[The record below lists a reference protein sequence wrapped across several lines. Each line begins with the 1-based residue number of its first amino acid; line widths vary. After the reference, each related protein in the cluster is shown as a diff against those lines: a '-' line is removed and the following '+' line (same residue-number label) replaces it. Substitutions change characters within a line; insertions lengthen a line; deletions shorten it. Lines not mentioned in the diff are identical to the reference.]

1 MSKNKRCPPGVICIE
16 NVTIFLIIL
25 GILVISYIYFKNN
38 KSSDSNESDRSSS
51 SNNISPS
58 EKITREIIIND
69 SRGLYPLA
77 NYSYSNMPNDIL
89 LNPYAAP
96 YRDDRIFPFN
106 LDPRGAIPIPIQ
118 VPINISTSAVDAAYR
133 QVGILKRV
141 NGQEMLLPLMGRPL
155 FTNRDKW
162 QFYTLNENN
171 IKLPV
176 TFKQKSCTN
185 EYGCD
190 NIYTG
195 DSVYVDGIDAVFKA
209 TMYDNAVYKYI
220 PFV

>member
-1 MSKNKRCPPGVICIE
+1 MPKRCPPGVICIE
-16 NVTIFLIIL
+16 NMTIVIIIIIL
-25 GILVISYIYFKNN
+25 ILILMMISSYFYYKNTA
-38 KSSDSNESDRSSS
+38 SGLTQGQSIQTS
-51 SNNISPS
+51 
-58 EKITREIIIND
+58 EIIVND
-69 SRGLYPLA
+69 VDRGGLFSRP
-77 NYSYSNMPNDIL
+77 NYSYSNIPNDIL
-89 LNPYAAP
+89 LNPYTPP
-96 YRDDRIFPFN
+96 YRDDRVFPFN
-106 LDPRGAIPIPIQ
+106 LDPRGSVPI
-118 VPINISTSAVDAAYR
+118 PINISTSAVDTTYR
-133 QVGILKRV
+133 QVGLLKRV
-141 NGQEMLLPLMGRPL
+141 NGPETLLPLMGRPL

-171 IKLPV
+171 IKLPIS
-176 TFKQKSCTN
+176 FKQRSCTN

>member
-1 MSKNKRCPPGVICIE
+1 MSKRCPPGVICIE
-16 NVTIFLIIL
+16 NVTIIIIIVVL
-25 GILVISYIYFKNN
+25 FSSVYYYTTNLAN
-38 KSSDSNESDRSSS
+38 KSNVS
-51 SNNISPS
+51 
-58 EKITREIIIND
+58 KIETKREIVIDEVN
-69 SRGLYPLA
+69 RPGLFPRP
-77 NYSYSNMPNDIL
+77 NYSFSNVPNDIL
-89 LNPYAAP
+89 LNPYTPP
-96 YRDDRIFPFN
+96 YRDDRVFPFN
-106 LDPRGAIPIPIQ
+106 LDPRGAIPIN
-118 VPINISTSAVDAAYR
+118 VSTSAVDTTYR

-141 NGQEMLLPLMGRPL
+141 NGPEMLLPLMGRPL

-176 TFKQKSCTN
+176 TFKQRSCTS

-190 NIYTG
+190 NVYTG

-209 TMYDNAVYKYI
+209 TMYDTAVYKYI

>member
-1 MSKNKRCPPGVICIE
+1 MPKRCPPGVICIE
-16 NVTIFLIIL
+16 NVTISIIVL
-25 GILVISYIYFKNN
+25 LLFVSIFYYTSNLANN
-38 KSSDSNESDRSSS
+38 SNQSRTET
-51 SNNISPS
+51 
-58 EKITREIIIND
+58 KREIVIDEINRPGLF
-69 SRGLYPLA
+69 SRP
-77 NYSYSNMPNDIL
+77 NYSYSNISNDIL
-89 LNPYAAP
+89 LNPYTPP
-96 YRDDRIFPFN
+96 YRDDRAFPFN
-106 LDPRGAIPIPIQ
+106 LDPRGAIPI
-118 VPINISTSAVDAAYR
+118 NISTSAVDTTYR

-141 NGQEMLLPLMGRPL
+141 NGPEMLLPLMGRPL

-176 TFKQKSCTN
+176 TFKQKSCTS

-190 NIYTG
+190 NVYTG

-209 TMYDNAVYKYI
+209 TMYDSAVYKYI

>member
-1 MSKNKRCPPGVICIE
+1 MPKRCPPGVICIE
-16 NVTIFLIIL
+16 NITIVVIVFIL
-25 GILVISYIYFKNN
+25 FVSIFYYTSNLAKN
-38 KSSDSNESDRSSS
+38 SN
-51 SNNISPS
+51 PS
-58 EKITREIIIND
+58 RTEMKREIVIDEINRPGLF
-69 SRGLYPLA
+69 SRP
-77 NYSYSNMPNDIL
+77 NYSYSNIPNDIL
-89 LNPYAAP
+89 LNPYTPP
-96 YRDDRIFPFN
+96 YRDDRVFPFN
-106 LDPRGAIPIPIQ
+106 LDPRGAIPI
-118 VPINISTSAVDAAYR
+118 NISTSAVDTTYR

-141 NGQEMLLPLMGRPL
+141 NGPEMLLPLMGRPL

-176 TFKQKSCTN
+176 TFKQKSCTS

-190 NIYTG
+190 NVYTG

-209 TMYDNAVYKYI
+209 TMYDSAVYKYI

>member
-1 MSKNKRCPPGVICIE
+1 MPKRCPPGVICIE
-16 NVTIFLIIL
+16 NMTIFIIIIIIL
-25 GILVISYIYFKNN
+25 ILILMLIASYFYYKNTLGGL
-38 KSSDSNESDRSSS
+38 SQG
-51 SNNISPS
+51 PS
-58 EKITREIIIND
+58 IQTNEIIVND
-69 SRGLYPLA
+69 VDRGGLFSRP
-77 NYSYSNMPNDIL
+77 NYSYSNIPNDIL
-89 LNPYAAP
+89 LNPYTPP
-96 YRDDRIFPFN
+96 YRDDRVFPFN
-106 LDPRGAIPIPIQ
+106 LDPRGSVP
-118 VPINISTSAVDAAYR
+118 VPINISTSAVDTTYR
-133 QVGILKRV
+133 QVGLLKRV
-141 NGQEMLLPLMGRPL
+141 NGPETLLPLMGRPL

-171 IKLPV
+171 IKLPIS
-176 TFKQKSCTN
+176 FKQRSCTS

>member
-25 GILVISYIYFKNN
+25 GVLVISYIYFKNN
-38 KSSDSNESDRSSS
+38 KTNDSNESNRSSS
-51 SNNISPS
+51 SNSSPS

-77 NYSYSNMPNDIL
+77 NYSYSNIPNDIF
-89 LNPYAAP
+89 LNPYAPP
-96 YRDDRIFPFN
+96 YRDDRIFPFS
-106 LDPRGAIPIPIQ
+106 LDPRGEVPIPMAM
-118 VPINISTSAVDAAYR
+118 PINIATSSIDTSYR
-133 QVGILKRV
+133 QVGILKRL
-141 NGQEMLLPLMGRPL
+141 NGKETILPLMGRPL

-176 TFKQKSCTN
+176 TFKQKSCTS

-190 NIYTG
+190 NVYTG

>member
-1 MSKNKRCPPGVICIE
+1 MPKRCPPGVICIE
-16 NVTIFLIIL
+16 NMTIVIIIIIL
-25 GILVISYIYFKNN
+25 ILFLMMISCYFYYKNTL
-38 KSSDSNESDRSSS
+38 
-51 SNNISPS
+51 IGLTQGPS
-58 EKITREIIIND
+58 IQTSEIIVND
-69 SRGLYPLA
+69 VDRGGLFSRP
-77 NYSYSNMPNDIL
+77 NYSYSNIPNDIL
-89 LNPYAAP
+89 LNPYTPP
-96 YRDDRIFPFN
+96 YRDDRVFPFN
-106 LDPRGAIPIPIQ
+106 LDPRGSVPI
-118 VPINISTSAVDAAYR
+118 PINISTSAVDTTYR
-133 QVGILKRV
+133 QVGLLKRV
-141 NGQEMLLPLMGRPL
+141 NGPETLLPLMGRPL

-171 IKLPV
+171 IKLPIS
-176 TFKQKSCTN
+176 FKQRSCTN

>member
-1 MSKNKRCPPGVICIE
+1 MSKRCPPGVICIE
-16 NVTIFLIIL
+16 NITIVVIVLILFVSIFYYTSNL
-25 GILVISYIYFKNN
+25 AN
-38 KSSDSNESDRSSS
+38 KSN
-51 SNNISPS
+51 PS
-58 EKITREIIIND
+58 RTEMTREIVIDEINRPGLF
-69 SRGLYPLA
+69 SRP
-77 NYSYSNMPNDIL
+77 NYSYSNIPNDIL
-89 LNPYAAP
+89 LNPYTPP
-96 YRDDRIFPFN
+96 YRDDRVFPFN
-106 LDPRGAIPIPIQ
+106 LDPRGAIPI
-118 VPINISTSAVDAAYR
+118 NISTSAVDTTYR

-141 NGQEMLLPLMGRPL
+141 NGPEMLLPLMGRPL

-176 TFKQKSCTN
+176 TFKQKSCTS

-190 NIYTG
+190 NVYTG

-209 TMYDNAVYKYI
+209 TMYDSAVYKYI

>member
-1 MSKNKRCPPGVICIE
+1 MPKRCPPGVICIE
-16 NVTIFLIIL
+16 NVTIVIIVVVLLIAFYYYTVNL
-25 GILVISYIYFKNN
+25 SN
-38 KSSDSNESDRSSS
+38 KSS
-51 SNNISPS
+51 
-58 EKITREIIIND
+58 KIETREVVVNQID
-69 SRGLYPLA
+69 RPSGLFSRP
-77 NYSYSNMPNDIL
+77 NYSFSNIPNDIL
-89 LNPYAAP
+89 LNPYAPP
-96 YRDDRIFPFN
+96 YRDDRVFPFN
-106 LDPRGAIPIPIQ
+106 LDPRGAIPI
-118 VPINISTSAVDAAYR
+118 NISTSAVDTTYR

-141 NGQEMLLPLMGRPL
+141 NGAETILPLMGRPL

-176 TFKQKSCTN
+176 TFKQRSCTS

-190 NIYTG
+190 NVYTG

-209 TMYDNAVYKYI
+209 TMYDSAVYKYI

>member
-1 MSKNKRCPPGVICIE
+1 MPKRCPPGVICIE
-16 NVTIFLIIL
+16 NITIVVISIIL
-25 GILVISYIYFKNN
+25 FVSIFYYT
-38 KSSDSNESDRSSS
+38 SNLAKRSNVSQV
-51 SNNISPS
+51 
-58 EKITREIIIND
+58 ETKREIVIDETNRSGLF
-69 SRGLYPLA
+69 SRP
-77 NYSYSNMPNDIL
+77 NYSYSNIPNDIL
-89 LNPYAAP
+89 LNPYTPP
-96 YRDDRIFPFN
+96 YRDDRVFPFN
-106 LDPRGAIPIPIQ
+106 LDPRGGI
-118 VPINISTSAVDAAYR
+118 PINISTSAVDTTYR

-141 NGQEMLLPLMGRPL
+141 NGPEMLLPLMGRPL

-176 TFKQKSCTN
+176 TFKQKSCTS

-209 TMYDNAVYKYI
+209 TMYDSAVYKYI

>member
-1 MSKNKRCPPGVICIE
+1 MKKCPPGVICIE
-16 NVTIFLIIL
+16 NYSMFFIVVCVLILIYITYTTIFKQSI
-25 GILVISYIYFKNN
+25 VVNN
-38 KSSDSNESDRSSS
+38 
-51 SNNISPS
+51 SPS
-58 EKITREIIIND
+58 EKIVIKDITRENT
-69 SRGLYPLA
+69 GLNSWFGGWIPSWPYTNLP
-77 NYSYSNMPNDIL
+77 SDPL
-89 LNPYAAP
+89 LNPYAPP
-96 YRDDRIFPFN
+96 YRDDRVFPFN
-106 LDPRGAIPIPIQ
+106 LDPRGTVPI
-118 VPINISTSAVDAAYR
+118 PINISTSAVDTTYR

-141 NGQEMLLPLMGRPL
+141 NGAEMLLPLMGRPL

-176 TFKQKSCTN
+176 TFKQKSCTS

-209 TMYDNAVYKYI
+209 TMYDSAIYKYI

>member
-1 MSKNKRCPPGVICIE
+1 MPKRCPPGVICIE
-16 NVTIFLIIL
+16 NVTIVLIIIVL
-25 GILVISYIYFKNN
+25 SIAAYYYSTKISNISNVSKSETTRELVI
-38 KSSDSNESDRSSS
+38 NEVDR
-51 SNNISPS
+51 PLGLF
-58 EKITREIIIND
+58 
-69 SRGLYPLA
+69 SRP
-77 NYSYSNMPNDIL
+77 NYSYSNVPNDIL
-89 LNPYAAP
+89 LNPYTPP
-96 YRDDRIFPFN
+96 YRDDRVFPFN
-106 LDPRGAIPIPIQ
+106 LDPRGAIPI
-118 VPINISTSAVDAAYR
+118 NISTSAVDTTYR

-141 NGQEMLLPLMGRPL
+141 NGPEMILPLMGRPL

-176 TFKQKSCTN
+176 TFKQKSCTS

-190 NIYTG
+190 NVYTG

-209 TMYDNAVYKYI
+209 TMYDSAVYKYL

>member
-1 MSKNKRCPPGVICIE
+1 MGKRCPPGVICME
-16 NVTIFLIIL
+16 SVTIIVIL
-25 GILVISYIYFKNN
+25 LVVFIFSYFYFKTNVSS
-38 KSSDSNESDRSSS
+38 KSNDSQQVST
-51 SNNISPS
+51 PQ
-58 EKITREIIIND
+58 ITREIIIND
-69 SRGLYPLA
+69 GGFSSGLFPRP
-77 NYSYSNMPNDIL
+77 NYSYSNMPNDIF
-89 LNPYAAP
+89 LNPYAPP

-106 LDPRGAIPIPIQ
+106 LDPRGEIPVPIH
-118 VPINISTSAVDAAYR
+118 VPINISTSAVDTTYR

-141 NGQEMLLPLMGRPL
+141 NGSEMLLPLMGRPL

-220 PFV
+220 PFI

>member
-1 MSKNKRCPPGVICIE
+1 MPKRCPPGVICIE
-16 NVTIFLIIL
+16 NITIVIIIIVL
-25 GILVISYIYFKNN
+25 FVSVYYYTTNLAN
-38 KSSDSNESDRSSS
+38 KSNVSKTETR
-51 SNNISPS
+51 
-58 EKITREIIIND
+58 REIVIDEVNRPGLF
-69 SRGLYPLA
+69 SRP
-77 NYSYSNMPNDIL
+77 NYSFSNVPNDIL
-89 LNPYAAP
+89 LNPYTPP
-96 YRDDRIFPFN
+96 YRDDRVFPFN
-106 LDPRGAIPIPIQ
+106 LDPRGAIPIN
-118 VPINISTSAVDAAYR
+118 VSTSAVDTTYR

-141 NGQEMLLPLMGRPL
+141 NGPEMLLPLMGRPL

-176 TFKQKSCTN
+176 TFKQRSCTS

-209 TMYDNAVYKYI
+209 TMYDTAVYKYI

>member
-1 MSKNKRCPPGVICIE
+1 MAKRCPPGVICIE
-16 NVTIFLIIL
+16 NITITIMLVIFLIVL
-25 GILVISYIYFKNN
+25 YLFFNN
-38 KSSDSNESDRSSS
+38 NNNNNNNNSNETRREVDRDT
-51 SNNISPS
+51 SNTH
-58 EKITREIIIND
+58 ITREIIVND
-69 SRGLYPLA
+69 AYGGLYPRA
-77 NYSYSNMPNDIL
+77 NYSYSNIPNDIF
-89 LNPYAAP
+89 LNPYTPP

-106 LDPRGAIPIPIQ
+106 IDPRGTVPI
-118 VPINISTSAVDAAYR
+118 PINISTSAVDTTYR

-176 TFKQKSCTN
+176 TFKQKSCTS

-209 TMYDNAVYKYI
+209 TVYDNAVLKYL

>member
-1 MSKNKRCPPGVICIE
+1 M
-16 NVTIFLIIL
+16 
-25 GILVISYIYFKNN
+25 YFKNQ
-38 KSSDSNESDRSSS
+38 SSS
-51 SNNISPS
+51 SSSQVSSSSSFAFP
-58 EKITREIIIND
+58 EKLTREIIIND

-77 NYSYSNMPNDIL
+77 NYSYSNIPNDIL
-89 LNPYAAP
+89 LNPYAPP
-96 YRDDRIFPFN
+96 YRDDRIFPFS
-106 LDPRGAIPIPIQ
+106 LDPRGEVPIPMAMSM
-118 VPINISTSAVDAAYR
+118 PINIATSSVDTSYR

-141 NGQEMLLPLMGRPL
+141 NGNETILPLMGRPL

-176 TFKQKSCTN
+176 SFKQKSCTS

-190 NIYTG
+190 NVYTG

>member
-1 MSKNKRCPPGVICIE
+1 MAKLKRCPPGVICIE
-16 NVTIFLIIL
+16 NVTIFLVIL
-25 GILVISYIYFKNN
+25 GICVISYLYIKHSEQTNQLTN
-38 KSSDSNESDRSSS
+38 ASSIIPPN
-51 SNNISPS
+51 

-69 SRGLYPLA
+69 SRGIYPLA
-77 NYSYSNMPNDIL
+77 NYSYSNMPNDIF
-89 LNPYAAP
+89 LNPYAPP

-106 LDPRGAIPIPIQ
+106 LDPRGDIPI
-118 VPINISTSAVDAAYR
+118 VPINIATSSIDTTYR
-133 QVGILKRV
+133 QVGILKRL
-141 NGQEMLLPLMGRPL
+141 NGKETLLPLMGRPL

-162 QFYTLNENN
+162 QFYTLNEHN

-176 TFKQKSCTN
+176 SFKQKSCTS

-195 DSVYVDGIDAVFKA
+195 DSVYVDGIDAIFKA

>member
-1 MSKNKRCPPGVICIE
+1 MPKRCPPGVICFE
-16 NVTIFLIIL
+16 NITIVIIIFITIFAVYYYNSIWKIQ
-25 GILVISYIYFKNN
+25 
-38 KSSDSNESDRSSS
+38 S
-51 SNNISPS
+51 SNRPIPQIS
-58 EKITREIIIND
+58 TREIIVNETID
-69 SRGLYPLA
+69 RPFGLFSRP
-77 NYSYSNMPNDIL
+77 NYSYSNIPNDVL
-89 LNPYAAP
+89 LNPYTAP
-96 YRDDRIFPFN
+96 YRDDRVFPFN
-106 LDPRGAIPIPIQ
+106 LDPRGAIP
-118 VPINISTSAVDAAYR
+118 VPINISTSAIDTTYR

-141 NGQEMLLPLMGRPL
+141 NGAEMLLPLMGRPL

-176 TFKQKSCTN
+176 TFKQKSCTS

-209 TMYDNAVYKYI
+209 TMYDNAIYKYI

>member
-1 MSKNKRCPPGVICIE
+1 MPKRCPPGVICIE
-16 NVTIFLIIL
+16 NMTIVIIIIIL
-25 GILVISYIYFKNN
+25 ILILMMIASYFYYKNTL
-38 KSSDSNESDRSSS
+38 SGLSQG
-51 SNNISPS
+51 PS
-58 EKITREIIIND
+58 IQTNEIIVND
-69 SRGLYPLA
+69 VDRGGLFSRP
-77 NYSYSNMPNDIL
+77 NYSYSNIPNDIL
-89 LNPYAAP
+89 LNPYTPP
-96 YRDDRIFPFN
+96 YRDDRVFPFN
-106 LDPRGAIPIPIQ
+106 LDPRGSVP
-118 VPINISTSAVDAAYR
+118 VPINISTSAVDTTYR
-133 QVGILKRV
+133 QVGLLKRV
-141 NGQEMLLPLMGRPL
+141 NGPETLLPLMGRPL

-171 IKLPV
+171 IKLPIS
-176 TFKQKSCTN
+176 FKQRSCTS